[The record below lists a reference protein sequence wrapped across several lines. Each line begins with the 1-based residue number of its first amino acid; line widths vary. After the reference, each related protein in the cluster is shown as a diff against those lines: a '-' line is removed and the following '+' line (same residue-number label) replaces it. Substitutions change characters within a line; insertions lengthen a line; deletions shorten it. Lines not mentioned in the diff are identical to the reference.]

1 MKKHFLLLIMA
12 FMSLTSWAADL
23 RTVDA
28 LNPYY
33 GSLPVLQVYSESATA
48 LGETYYTVD
57 GYFKD
62 AACTEANKLTEDEVK
77 ATDAGTT
84 LYVKVSGNGGY
95 AGTVTGS
102 FVIRQRPLTIKG
114 TPGTKVYGAT
124 SDGDIYTPGTAA
136 TSIMGGTVDLTTALT
151 GKITFARA
159 EGTNVGEY
167 NITGTINDATY
178 SKNYCVESASVMNAA
193 GTAQAKYTITAKEFI
208 SANIDIADVAAVEYT
223 GSEIKPEVVVTD
235 KALKTTLKK
244 DVDYTVAYSDNT
256 SVGTATITVKGK
268 GNYASNTINKNFT
281 ITGASVII
289 NSTASKVY
297 DGNNSIPTSGEG
309 KLTYSYQGLPSG
321 VTVTIDPSTYTPSTN
336 APAAGTVGT
345 YKLTVDASKFF
356 ATNYSFIA
364 NEGVFTITAKE
375 VEATAPTTS
384 VAYGATENFTA
395 TLTSGTYVTGQ
406 DVAIKDAIKIQKAAE
421 ASADGSYV
429 LTPVFKTE
437 AEIDATVKAAA
448 ATIEAIDA
456 GTGSATEKAAA
467 KAAAHK
473 AAQDAAKAVLK
484 NYTLKA
490 VNGKLTYTKAN
501 LKVAL
506 NESKFTLTK
515 VYDGQD
521 ITIATPTSEDQLII
535 IGKKE
540 GDVIDLSGLTV
551 TIAAK
556 TSTNKTKCNVDNY
569 SITLSGL
576 TSDIYNFTYISSTA
590 SITAKT
596 LKVKANNQTF
606 NVNTT
611 ATIDQSF
618 YVIDPENGLASTDK
632 ASEVFKLAFSTAAES
647 ALTGGKFTAV
657 NTYTNGIV
665 VADCGTATSK
675 YANYDVVA
683 TSGNVIVVDASAS
696 TTVTLDETKDL
707 TTVLTSDVTSATV
720 TFSAHDLK
728 AEKWNVLVLPFEVT
742 VKDLSDALGYA
753 VIDVLNET
761 ASDGNI
767 HFSLKV
773 AGKIAANTPILVY
786 PSGAINNLNSVTFT
800 GVKVVKTTDNV
811 SVADASGN
819 KFVGTY
825 KTTPIFGE
833 KFRYMSAG
841 TWFDA
846 AKYTEASPANI
857 KPLRGYLDL
866 TGNAAAARALI
877 YIDEPDGT
885 TTAIKAISGDVIS
898 RNAEGWYTIGGMKLE
913 GAPTQKGIYIQNGKK
928 VVVK

>member
-1 MKKHFLLLIMA
+1 M
-12 FMSLTSWAADL
+12 
-23 RTVDA
+23 
-28 LNPYY
+28 
-33 GSLPVLQVYSESATA
+33 
-48 LGETYYTVD
+48 
-57 GYFKD
+57 
-62 AACTEANKLTEDEVK
+62 
-77 ATDAGTT
+77 
-84 LYVKVSGNGGY
+84 
-95 AGTVTGS
+95 
-102 FVIRQRPLTIKG
+102 
-114 TPGTKVYGAT
+114 
-124 SDGDIYTPGTAA
+124 
-136 TSIMGGTVDLTTALT
+136 
-151 GKITFARA
+151 
-159 EGTNVGEY
+159 
-167 NITGTINDATY
+167 
-178 SKNYCVESASVMNAA
+178 
-193 GTAQAKYTITAKEFI
+193 
-208 SANIDIADVAAVEYT
+208 
-223 GSEIKPEVVVTD
+223 
-235 KALKTTLKK
+235 
-244 DVDYTVAYSDNT
+244 
-256 SVGTATITVKGK
+256 
-268 GNYASNTINKNFT
+268 
-281 ITGASVII
+281 II

-521 ITIATPTSEDQLII
+521 ITIA
-535 IGKKE
+535 
-540 GDVIDLSGLTV
+540 
-551 TIAAK
+551 AK

-618 YVIDPENGLASTDK
+618 YVVDPENGLASTDK